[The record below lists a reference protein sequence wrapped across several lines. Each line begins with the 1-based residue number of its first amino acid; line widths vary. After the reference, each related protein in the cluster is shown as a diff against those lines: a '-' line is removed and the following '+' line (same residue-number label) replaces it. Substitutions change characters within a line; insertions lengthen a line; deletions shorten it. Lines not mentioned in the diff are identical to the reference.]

1 LIDVLSAVT
10 PTAGATALMRILM
23 VEDEFELA
31 GLLVERLRGSGFET
45 DHAATLLD
53 ARAAIGA
60 RDYSLALLDRRLP
73 DGDNIALVPDLQ
85 RSHPRARVVIL
96 TARDAVSDKIEGLDA
111 RADDHLAK
119 PFDVDEL
126 MARVRAR
133 MRRGGEAAT
142 EPPVA
147 IGALSCHS
155 RAREV
160 VVDGR
165 PLSLRRRE
173 LLLLESLARRRAKSC
188 SPKSMTAGW
197 SRARKRLTRWFPA
210 CANI

>member
-1 LIDVLSAVT
+1 MATTSRLFPIYSAH
-10 PTAGATALMRILM
+10 I
-23 VEDEFELA
+23 
-31 GLLVERLRGSGFET
+31 
-45 DHAATLLD
+45 
-53 ARAAIGA
+53 
-60 RDYSLALLDRRLP
+60 
-73 DGDNIALVPDLQ
+73 
-85 RSHPRARVVIL
+85 RARVVIL

-173 LLLLESLARRRAKSC
+173 LLLLESLAGRAPPREILLAEVYDGGLEPRSKALDALVSRLRKHLNDEQAGV
-188 SPKSMTAGW
+188 SIVPIRGVGYILAKTA
-197 SRARKRLTRWFPA
+197 S
-210 CANI
+210 